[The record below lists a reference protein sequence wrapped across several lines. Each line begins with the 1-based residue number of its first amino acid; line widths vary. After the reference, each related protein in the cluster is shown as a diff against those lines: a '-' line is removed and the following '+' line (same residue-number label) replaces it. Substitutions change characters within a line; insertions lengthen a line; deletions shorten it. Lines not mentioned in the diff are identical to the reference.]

1 MREKIVETLEFD
13 HIEIDI
19 YEVYDESGLPD
30 YWEIV
35 DSSNGDLL
43 ATSWE
48 KYPSKEVVENVVNL
62 FKESL
67 GVNNVTA

>member
-30 YWEIV
+30 YWEMV
-35 DSSNGDLL
+35 DSSSGDLL

-48 KYPSKEVVENVVNL
+48 KYPSKEVIENVANL
-62 FKESL
+62 VKETQ